1 MKPHGVC
8 AARAVD
14 LSLVEPVETPTG
26 HLVHTDHPP
35 DEEHRILAV
44 DDDEI
49 ILQLM
54 AEALRGQRYQVD
66 VATSCQDAMPL
77 LMFRDYCGVIL
88 DLVLPDANG
97 LSLYRQIARRKPVL
111 RPRVIF
117 VTGAMDK
124 REARRFVKL
133 LDNPVLLKPFHL
145 EELVE
150 AVRVLELP
158 KGIK

>member
-1 MKPHGVC
+1 MKPTRS
-8 AARAVD
+8 AAHAVD
-14 LSLVEPVETPTG
+14 LSLVEPVESSTG
-26 HLVHTDHPP
+26 NLLHSEHSA
-35 DEEHRILAV
+35 DEAHRILAV

-54 AEALRGQRYQVD
+54 AEALRGQRYKVD
-66 VATSCQDAMPL
+66 VATSCQDALPL

-124 REARRFVKL
+124 REARSFVKL

>member
-1 MKPHGVC
+1 MRN
-8 AARAVD
+8 ANTAAVD
-14 LSLVEPVETPTG
+14 LSLVEPVQDPG
-26 HLVHTDHPP
+26 RDLVHSDHPP

-54 AEALRGQRYQVD
+54 AEALRGQRYKVD
-66 VATSCQDAMPL
+66 VATSCQDALPL

-97 LSLYRQIARRKPVL
+97 LTLYRQIARRKPVL